1 MHTTTK
7 SGRFIGFKHLKKP
20 LSNQRL
26 TKQPNQTSMTP
37 YDKTYRY
44 YKIND
49 ICHLL
54 FILFQK
60 LEKYCLLFPH
70 NFKHYILSLIFKSFS
85 FCSSSSLV
93 PTYVNIFVFFITLT
107 FSFLFPRHRFCSE
120 DPSYGYASPSMV
132 GLKCPTCLSHT

>member
-44 YKIND
+44 YKINSEKLPNKKITRRRTNSNNKFWGKGR
-49 ICHLL
+49 ICFPELSIHVL
-54 FILFQK
+54 
-60 LEKYCLLFPH
+60 KYP
-70 NFKHYILSLIFKSFS
+70 IFKK
-85 FCSSSSLV
+85 LQGIQRNKKV
-93 PTYVNIFVFFITLT
+93 WPIF
-107 FSFLFPRHRFCSE
+107 RKRK
-120 DPSYGYASPSMV
+120 DY
-132 GLKCPTCLSHT
+132 